1 MIHLGKDRQEKKQK
15 QSSGEE
21 SLRQSG
27 LRYKGK
33 TETTMSNPEEANMQ
47 SKGRK

>member
-1 MIHLGKDRQEKKQK
+1 LGKDRQEKKQK
-15 QSSGEE
+15 QIGRE
-21 SLRQSG
+21 SG

-33 TETTMSNPEEANMQ
+33 TETTMSNPDEAIMQ